1 MKRKCKS
8 RALALL
14 ICAIM
19 VPAAFSC
26 SQKEEPQSG
35 AEESKTEI
43 NTPDVGSGT
52 ETTEWPVPDYSDF
65 VMPEETGE
73 LVVYVMDDTWD
84 ESKAPRRL
92 PDAALS
98 LFREVVSHVGI
109 EKLLWGSDVPGTLN
123 RATYPQM
130 INMWKRAGLSE
141 ADLSKLLGE
150 NALSVYDLPV
160 KAQEK
165 K

>member
-1 MKRKCKS
+1 M
-8 RALALL
+8 A
-14 ICAIM
+14 AIAELENCWLDVSAM
-19 VPAAFSC
+19 PDFFD
-26 SQKEEPQSG
+26 EEG
-35 AEESKTEI
+35 
-43 NTPDVGSGT
+43 
-52 ETTEWPVPDYSDF
+52 WPFP
-65 VMPEETGE
+65 T
-73 LVVYVMDDTWD
+73 
-84 ESKAPRRL
+84 
-92 PDAALS
+92 ALS

-109 EKLLWGSDVPGTLN
+109 AKLLWGSDVPGTLN